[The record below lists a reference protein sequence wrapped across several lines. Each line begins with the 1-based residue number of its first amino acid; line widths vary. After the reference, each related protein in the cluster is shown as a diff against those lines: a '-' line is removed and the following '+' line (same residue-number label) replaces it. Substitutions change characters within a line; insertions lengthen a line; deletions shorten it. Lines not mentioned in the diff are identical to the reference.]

1 MLLLG
6 GKGDCLASRVL
17 LAYMCKHMGMKAE
30 PCGKFE
36 YHGETLVKV
45 DGTYYIVITGF
56 DEPRPRRYVITE
68 VTDQSQLQKIEAED
82 AINDMDRL
90 LVQLT
95 SMGHSDGLFNKI
107 DNVYEVI
114 MNNSHEYY
122 QKAKKENNDKIESL
136 FYYIVNNQELLAKD
150 RAELLLTGSVKVE

>member
-1 MLLLG
+1 MDKKDMTLL
-6 GKGDCLASRVL
+6 
-17 LAYMCKHMGMKAE
+17 
-30 PCGKFE
+30 
-36 YHGETLVKV
+36 
-45 DGTYYIVITGF
+45 
-56 DEPRPRRYVITE
+56 
-68 VTDQSQLQKIEAED
+68 IEAED

-122 QKAKKENNDKIESL
+122 QKAKKENNDKIERDDGVRILWYLGS
-136 FYYIVNNQELLAKD
+136 FCIYGWEMKD
-150 RAELLLTGSVKVE
+150 YETDHSNRKT

>member
-1 MLLLG
+1 MDKKDMTLL
-6 GKGDCLASRVL
+6 
-17 LAYMCKHMGMKAE
+17 
-30 PCGKFE
+30 
-36 YHGETLVKV
+36 
-45 DGTYYIVITGF
+45 
-56 DEPRPRRYVITE
+56 
-68 VTDQSQLQKIEAED
+68 IEAED

-122 QKAKKENNDKIESL
+122 QKAKKENNFKHGGAGKFSL
-136 FYYIVNNQELLAKD
+136 RCGYCRHCDTHRGCGGNGCGFQKQPLAWKE
-150 RAELLLTGSVKVE
+150 RGSVSSK

>member
-1 MLLLG
+1 MREETRAMDKKDMTLL
-6 GKGDCLASRVL
+6 
-17 LAYMCKHMGMKAE
+17 
-30 PCGKFE
+30 
-36 YHGETLVKV
+36 
-45 DGTYYIVITGF
+45 
-56 DEPRPRRYVITE
+56 
-68 VTDQSQLQKIEAED
+68 IEAED

-136 FYYIVNNQELLAKD
+136 FYYIVNNQELLAKN
-150 RAELLLTGSVKVE
+150 RAEILLAGSVKVE

>member
-1 MLLLG
+1 MSDFHYDFIDRG
-6 GKGDCLASRVL
+6 RGCNQ
-17 LAYMCKHMGMKAE
+17 
-30 PCGKFE
+30 
-36 YHGETLVKV
+36 
-45 DGTYYIVITGF
+45 
-56 DEPRPRRYVITE
+56 RYG
-68 VTDQSQLQKIEAED
+68 
-82 AINDMDRL
+82 RL

-150 RAELLLTGSVKVE
+150 RADILLTGSVKVE